1 MQNGIFI
8 LQGDNTYNTSIVG
21 LNETKKPTSQFSV
34 YPNPSKNNFTI
45 YIANQLNQSLSYTIN
60 DVFGKI
66 VQEGNF
72 QPNESLFKQN
82 INTTN
87 LENGCYFIT
96 LKGINVN
103 ETKKIIIQN

>member
-21 LNETKKPTSQFSV
+21 LNESKKTNSQFSI

-45 YIANQLNQSLSYTIN
+45 YIANQLNQTLSYSIT

-66 VQEGNF
+66 IEENNIHS
-72 QPNESLFKQN
+72 NESLFKQS
-82 INTTN
+82 INVSPLTD
-87 LENGCYFIT
+87 GCYFIT
-96 LKGINVN
+96 LKGSNINK
-103 ETKKIIIQN
+103 TKKIIIQN